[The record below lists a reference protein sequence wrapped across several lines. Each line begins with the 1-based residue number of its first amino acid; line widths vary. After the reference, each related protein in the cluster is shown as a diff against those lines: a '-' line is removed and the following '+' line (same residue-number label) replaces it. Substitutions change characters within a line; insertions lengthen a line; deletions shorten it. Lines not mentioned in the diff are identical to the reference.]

1 MKATYWQPG
10 AKIDYS
16 NGTDAKIEANT
27 VVALGNR
34 IGIVGTDI
42 EPGALGSVITEGV
55 FILEKT
61 AKSEEIELGAIVY
74 FDGTGATAT
83 AGESTI
89 PAGWAIKAS
98 SATDPDVYVKLETV
112 PDGVGASSG
121 DIQTALADYYT
132 KDEVNALIPAADNN
146 DSP

>member
-16 NGTDAKIEANT
+16 NGTDTKIEANT

-61 AKSEEIELGAIVY
+61 TKSEEIALGATVY

-83 AGESTI
+83 AGESTV

-98 SATDPDVYVKLETV
+98 SATDSDVYVKLGAV
-112 PDGVGASSG
+112 PASS
-121 DIQTALADYYT
+121 AEAEAD
-132 KDEVNALIPAADNN
+132 DNS
-146 DSP
+146 DTP

>member
-1 MKATYWQPG
+1 MKATYWQLG

-61 AKSEEIELGAIVY
+61 TKSEEIALGATVY

-83 AGESTI
+83 AGESTV

-98 SATDPDVYVKLETV
+98 SATDPDVYVKLGAV
-112 PDGVGASSG
+112 PASS
-121 DIQTALADYYT
+121 AEA
-132 KDEVNALIPAADNN
+132 EVDDNS
-146 DSP
+146 DTP